1 MKPTTPESMP
11 HDKPDSPPPAMAAAV
26 VRYSL
31 PAMLAELKLERT
43 IGGFAQEK
51 ISQAEI
57 TKLFNAPTRRRAKNK
72 K

>member
-1 MKPTTPESMP
+1 MP
-11 HDKPDSPPPAMAAAV
+11 DDKPDSPPPVLAAAI

-43 IGGFAQEK
+43 AGGFAQEK
-51 ISQAEI
+51 IVQVEI
-57 TKLFNAPTRRRAKNK
+57 NKLFASTPRRRAKSK

>member
-1 MKPTTPESMP
+1 MP
-11 HDKPDSPPPAMAAAV
+11 AEKSDSISPAASV

-43 IGGFAQEK
+43 TGSFSQEK
-51 ISQAEI
+51 IDQVEI
-57 TKLFNAPTRRRAKNK
+57 TKLFNTSARRRAKHK

>member
-1 MKPTTPESMP
+1 MP
-11 HDKPDSPPPAMAAAV
+11 SDPPDLPPPPAAAAV

-43 IGGFAQEK
+43 TGSFAQEK
-51 ISQAEI
+51 IDQVEI
-57 TKLFNAPTRRRAKNK
+57 TKLFNASARRRAKHK

>member
-1 MKPTTPESMP
+1 MP
-11 HDKPDSPPPAMAAAV
+11 AEKSDPSPPAAAKV

-43 IGGFAQEK
+43 TGGFSQEK
-51 ISQAEI
+51 IGQTEI
-57 TKLFNAPTRRRAKNK
+57 TKLFTSSHRRRVKNK

>member
-1 MKPTTPESMP
+1 MP
-11 HDKPDSPPPAMAAAV
+11 ANPPHSPPPAVAAAV

-43 IGGFAQEK
+43 TGGFSQEK
-51 ISQAEI
+51 IDQAEI
-57 TKLFNAPTRRRAKNK
+57 TKLFAATTRRRAKPK

>member
-1 MKPTTPESMP
+1 MPDDTPA
-11 HDKPDSPPPAMAAAV
+11 SPPPALAAAV

-43 IGGFAQEK
+43 AGSFAQEK
-51 ISQAEI
+51 IDQTEI
-57 TKLFNAPTRRRAKNK
+57 TKLFAAPSRRRAKPK

>member
-1 MKPTTPESMP
+1 MP
-11 HDKPDSPPPAMAAAV
+11 AEKSDPPPPVTVAV

-43 IGGFAQEK
+43 TGGFSQEK
-51 ISQAEI
+51 IGQTEI
-57 TKLFNAPTRRRAKNK
+57 TKLFTSSHRRRVKNK

>member
-1 MKPTTPESMP
+1 MP
-11 HDKPDSPPPAMAAAV
+11 AENSNPPPIAAA

-43 IGGFAQEK
+43 TGGFAQER
-51 ISQAEI
+51 IDQTEI
-57 TKLFNAPTRRRAKNK
+57 TKLFTAPTRRRAKPK